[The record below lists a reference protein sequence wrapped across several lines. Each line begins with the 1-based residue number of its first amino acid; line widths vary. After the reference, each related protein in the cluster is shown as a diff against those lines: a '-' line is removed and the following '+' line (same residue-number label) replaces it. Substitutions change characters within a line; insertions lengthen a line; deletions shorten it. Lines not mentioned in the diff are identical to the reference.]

1 MYTFYRKV
9 KGKVTMRKYSEKY
22 FEFLRNM
29 GEKIERYRIQCGYS
43 QKELAELAGYSE
55 KYIKSLELGEAKGTK
70 LSRIIKIAQ
79 VLRVKVYKLF

>member
-1 MYTFYRKV
+1 MFLSAFFE
-9 KGKVTMRKYSEKY
+9 KGEGNLVPLK
-22 FEFLRNM
+22 
-29 GEKIERYRIQCGYS
+29 